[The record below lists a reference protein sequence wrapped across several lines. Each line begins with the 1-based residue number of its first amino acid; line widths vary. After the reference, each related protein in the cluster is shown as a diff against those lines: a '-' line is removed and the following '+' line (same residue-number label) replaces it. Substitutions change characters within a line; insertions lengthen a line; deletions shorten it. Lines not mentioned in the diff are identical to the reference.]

1 MLPVSPEVTCVGAGR
16 GSSETAIESRCTRQ
30 RPPFFP
36 NILGVENRA
45 NALALPTADYD
56 NLVLY
61 FGVALTQIQS
71 LAPLF

>member
-1 MLPVSPEVTCVGAGR
+1 MSGLAVAQARRRLSRVARGR
-16 GSSETAIESRCTRQ
+16 G
-30 RPPFFP
+30 PPFFP

-61 FGVALTQIQS
+61 FGVSLTQIQS
-71 LAPLF
+71 LARLF